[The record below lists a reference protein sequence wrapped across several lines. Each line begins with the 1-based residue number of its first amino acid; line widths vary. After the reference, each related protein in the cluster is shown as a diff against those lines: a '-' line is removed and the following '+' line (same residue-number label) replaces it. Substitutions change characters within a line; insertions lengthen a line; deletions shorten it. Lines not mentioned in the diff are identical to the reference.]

1 MAPASGLRASL
12 SYSRGRAGATSA
24 RTGDTEERTIMTV
37 MPTNR
42 EAPHPVSAH
51 ERIDL
56 IDVVRGFAL
65 FGVLLADLVWITI
78 TARAVEPPLPK
89 ARGAPPLHAGGLLDP
104 AHLGTVIDL
113 EFPAMRTYFRPEK
126 FRDNGLLRRVAW
138 MEYLVTRLGSKVTV
152 GPA

>member
-1 MAPASGLRASL
+1 
-12 SYSRGRAGATSA
+12 
-24 RTGDTEERTIMTV
+24 
-37 MPTNR
+37 
-42 EAPHPVSAH
+42 
-51 ERIDL
+51 
-56 IDVVRGFAL
+56 
-65 FGVLLADLVWITI
+65 
-78 TARAVEPPLPK
+78 
-89 ARGAPPLHAGGLLDP
+89 LLDP